1 MTLSD
6 FASLGTLISSLAVLV
21 SLGLLGLQVR
31 QANRNQRALMQQG
44 RSARTVDILLR
55 MSELQMAGVLGQV
68 YRCDETLDEA
78 QIISFYGFASATFWN
93 SEDSFLQHRAGTLD
107 AASWATDVAT
117 LKGLLRSPA
126 YRAAWTMAR
135 YAATGGYA
143 DFIDSLILEVKP
155 QRRGDISAQW
165 RALIAAEMAQ
175 T

>member
-1 MTLSD
+1 MTLTD
-6 FASLGTLISSLAVLV
+6 LASVGSFVSSLAVLV
-21 SLGLLGLQVR
+21 SLGLLGLQVQ

-55 MSELQMAGVLGQV
+55 MSEPQMAGVLGKI
-68 YRCDETLDEA
+68 YRCDEALDEA

-93 SEDSFLQHRAGTLD
+93 SEDSFLQYKAGTLD

-117 LKGLLRSPA
+117 LKGLLRNPA
-126 YRAAWTMAR
+126 YRAAWNMAR

-143 DFIDSLILEVKP
+143 DFVDSLIQEVKP
-155 QRRGDISAQW
+155 QRRRDIAKQW
-165 RALIAAEMAQ
+165 HALIAEEIEQ